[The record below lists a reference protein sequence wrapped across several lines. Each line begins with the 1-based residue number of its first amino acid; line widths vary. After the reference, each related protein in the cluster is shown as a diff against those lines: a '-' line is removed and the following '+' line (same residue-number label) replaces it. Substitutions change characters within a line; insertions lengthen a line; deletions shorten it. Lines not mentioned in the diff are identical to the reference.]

1 MAKNAQN
8 YKDQYQE
15 LSDRYDAL
23 NKLFTSNSKEMK
35 EEIEDYISQKEE
47 LQKQQQ
53 EEEEKQLDNIDTK
66 EKEIEDTQKTIDDA
80 ISELED
86 KYNKQ
91 KQDAEKT
98 LDKLQEIVD
107 MFPYVSKDSY
117 YYKAYQNKLDYD
129 KQISELKTE
138 INAEDSQERIDFLN
152 DKLEDLYN
160 KRNATLEETTKYERY
175 FNKLKLKGYS
185 PDDEETVMT
194 EYNEQ
199 NEKFTEASNIL
210 TDGVEDYYYSS
221 TLEGK
226 NNKEKIEQL
235 KSELETLNKVLASQ
249 KKVLQKIFDNIEILR
264 SRLSVFEELSTKL
277 EEENKKLE
285 QIGSELSD
293 LSTSISIN
301 GSKEVFIDYTKKE
314 D

>member
-1 MAKNAQN
+1 MAKSTQS

-23 NKLFTSNSKEMK
+23 NKLFTSDPKETK
-35 EEIEDYISQKEE
+35 EEVENYISQKEE

-53 EEEEKQLDNIDTK
+53 EEEEKQLDNIDAK
-66 EKEIEDTQKTIDDA
+66 EKEIENTQKTINDA

-91 KQDAEKT
+91 KQDAEKA
-98 LDKLQEIVD
+98 LDNLQEIVD

-117 YYKAYQNKLDYD
+117 YYKAYQSKLDYD
-129 KQISELKTE
+129 KQISDLKAE

-152 DKLEDLYN
+152 NELEGLYDK
-160 KRNATLEETTKYERY
+160 RSATLEEAAQYERY

-194 EYNEQ
+194 KYNEQ
-199 NEKFTEASNIL
+199 NEKLTEASNIL
-210 TDGVEDYYYSS
+210 TDGVEDYYS
-221 TLEGK
+221 TTSEGK
-226 NNKEKIEQL
+226 NNKEKIEQS
-235 KSELETLNKVLASQ
+235 KSELETLNKVLTSQ
-249 KKVLQKIFDNIEILR
+249 KEVLQKISTNIETLK
-264 SRLSVFEELSTKL
+264 SSLSTFEELSTKL
-277 EEENKKLE
+277 GEENKKLE
-285 QIGSELSD
+285 QIGSDLSD
-293 LSTSISIN
+293 LSTLISTN
-301 GSKEVFIDYTKKE
+301 GSEEAFIDYTKKE